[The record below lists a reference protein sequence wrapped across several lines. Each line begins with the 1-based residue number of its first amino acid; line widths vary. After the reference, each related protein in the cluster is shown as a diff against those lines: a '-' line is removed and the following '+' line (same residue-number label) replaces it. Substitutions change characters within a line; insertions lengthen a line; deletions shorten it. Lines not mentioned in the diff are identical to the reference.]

1 MGALQLQPERS
12 QLGNLLVDIT
22 VTLFSSSSG
31 LCYTKQPRSKHSW
44 ISLTRTN
51 PIPLRLCMKS
61 SDITMHAGDFAR
73 AFVVVLCRAFYVA
86 QIDKSLPFFLA
97 CLLEH

>member
-1 MGALQLQPERS
+1 MLH
-12 QLGNLLVDIT
+12 
-22 VTLFSSSSG
+22 
-31 LCYTKQPRSKHSW
+31 KKPRSKHSW

-73 AFVVVLCRAFYVA
+73 AFVVVLRRVFYVA
-86 QIDKSLPFFLA
+86 QIDKSLPFFFDLPTRARALA
-97 CLLEH
+97 PVS